1 VDKAEYRRASFE
13 NWNAMAHGWERRR
26 AQIDETTAPVR
37 EWLVDALDPQPGET
51 ILELA
56 AGPGDT
62 GFQAAAL
69 LGESGTLISS
79 DFSRSMVEVAR
90 RRAAEL
96 GLTNVEHRTI
106 DAERIEL
113 PDDAV
118 DGVLCRFGYMLMPD
132 PAAALAETRRV
143 LRPGGRLALAVWRT
157 ADRNPWVALAGRLLT
172 ARRLVPPPEADAP
185 GMFVMASDERM
196 REFLEGAGFTVER
209 LEDVPVRFVYDDV
222 DAYLESARDT
232 GGAFARAWN
241 EATGDERES
250 IRAGLEELFAPYA
263 TDGRLVLPG
272 VAFAAAAR

>member
-1 VDKAEYRRASFE
+1 VDKAEYRRQSFE
-13 NWNAMAHGWERRR
+13 SWDAMAHGWERRR

-37 EWLVDALDPQPGET
+37 EWLVDALDPRPGDT

-69 LGESGTLISS
+69 VGESGMLISS

-113 PDDAV
+113 PTDSV

-132 PAAALAETRRV
+132 PEAALAETHRV
-143 LRPGGRLALAVWRT
+143 LRPGGRVALAVWRT
-157 ADRNPWVALAGRLLT
+157 ADRNPWVSLAGRMLT
-172 ARRLVPPPEADAP
+172 ERGLVPPPEPDAP
-185 GMFVMASDERM
+185 GMFVIASDERM
-196 REFLEGAGFTVER
+196 RELLEGAGFTVER

-222 DAYLESARDT
+222 DSYVESARDT
-232 GGAFARAWN
+232 GGTFARAWDAASD
-241 EATGDERES
+241 EERES
-250 IRAGLEELFAPYA
+250 IRAELEKLFAPYA

-272 VAFAAAAR
+272 VALAAAAR

>member
-1 VDKAEYRRASFE
+1 
-13 NWNAMAHGWERRR
+13 MAHGWERRR

-37 EWLVDALDPQPGET
+37 EWLVDALDPRPGDT

-69 LGESGTLISS
+69 VGESGMLISS

-113 PDDAV
+113 PTDSV

-132 PAAALAETRRV
+132 PEAALAETHRV
-143 LRPGGRLALAVWRT
+143 LRPGGRVALAVWRT
-157 ADRNPWVALAGRLLT
+157 ADRNPWVSLAGRMLT
-172 ARRLVPPPEADAP
+172 ERGLVPPPESDAP
-185 GMFVMASDERM
+185 GMFVIASDERM
-196 REFLEGAGFTVER
+196 RELLEGAGFTVER

-222 DAYLESARDT
+222 DSYVESARDT
-232 GGAFARAWN
+232 GGTFARAWDAASD
-241 EATGDERES
+241 EERES
-250 IRAGLEELFAPYA
+250 IRAELEKLFAPYA

-272 VAFAAAAR
+272 VALAAAAR

>member
-1 VDKAEYRRASFE
+1 MDKAEYRRQSFE
-13 NWNAMAHGWERRR
+13 GWNAMAHGWERRR
-26 AQIDETTAPVR
+26 GQIDESTAPVR
-37 EWLVDALDPQPGET
+37 EWLVDALAPRPGET

-69 LGESGTLISS
+69 IGESGRLISS

-96 GLTNVEHRTI
+96 GLTNVEHRTL

-113 PDDAV
+113 PDDSV

-132 PAAALAETRRV
+132 PEAALAETHRV

-157 ADRNPWVALAGRLLT
+157 ADHNPWVSLAGRMLT
-172 ARRLVPPPEADAP
+172 ERGLVPPPEPDAP

-196 REFLEGAGFTVER
+196 RELLEGAGFTVEL

-222 DAYLESARDT
+222 DSYVESARDT
-232 GGAFARAWN
+232 GGTFARAWDAAS
-241 EATGDERES
+241 EDERTS
-250 IRAGLEELFAPYA
+250 ITAELEKLFAPHA

-272 VAFAAAAR
+272 VAFAASAR